1 MAQNVTLSPSPKMQF
16 FTAAGVPLVGGKLF
30 TYASGTTVPLATY
43 TDSTG
48 NFANANPVILDSRGE
63 ANVWFGPSKYTL
75 VLKDSLDNLI
85 WTADGVN
92 TTQGIQNPATVA
104 SAGQTVFT
112 VPTYG
117 LGGYL
122 LVIVDGLIK
131 EFNTDYTETNTTTIT
146 FASGLT
152 AGQRVITRML

>member
-1 MAQNVTLSPSPKMQF
+1 MPQAVTLSPSPKMQF

-63 ANVWFGPSKYTL
+63 ANVWFGPSRYTL

-92 TTQGIQNPATVA
+92 TSQGAQTAVIVA
-104 SAGQTVFT
+104 SASQTVFT
-112 VPTYG
+112 VPEYG

-122 LVIVDGLIK
+122 MVIVNGLVK
-131 EFNTDYTETNTTTIT
+131 EFNYDYTETNTTTIT
-146 FASGLT
+146 FGTGLT
-152 AGQRVITRML
+152 AGQRVVTRML

>member
-1 MAQNVTLSPSPKMQF
+1 MIATLSPSPKMQF

-43 TDSTG
+43 TTSAAIT
-48 NFANANPVILDSRGE
+48 ANANPVILDSRGE
-63 ANVWFGPSKYTL
+63 ANVWFGPSRYTL

-92 TTQGIQNPATVA
+92 SVLGVQNPTIVATA
-104 SAGQTVFT
+104 SQTVFT
-112 VPTYG
+112 VPEYG

-122 LVIVDGLIK
+122 MVIVDGLVK
-131 EFNTDYTETNTTTIT
+131 EFNYDYTETNTTTIT
-146 FASGLT
+146 FATGLT
-152 AGQRVITRML
+152 AGQRVVTRML